1 VFDFLHDP
9 TESLMSASP
18 VKPQRGI
25 QSVEVAGRLLQA
37 LAQTRQPMPLV
48 ELASAAAL
56 SSAQAHTY
64 LVSLLRLGLIKRTP
78 ADGRYEAGPLALRL
92 GMARL
97 AQEPA
102 YQLALPQ
109 VQQLSEDTGLR
120 VALTLPTPEGPTIV
134 HYAHAGKPLHVNLH
148 VGTVMALAD
157 TATGRTCCAFQP
169 VTAWQGQWEAQ
180 HPGAPRSQLKQF
192 LETLDAIRKRG
203 MERAVDVPSPGVTSL
218 CMPLLDAAGQLQL
231 LVTVIGT
238 SGVIDAG
245 WRGAVARQLRTCIEA
260 IGDTLAGAG
269 GECTA

>member
-1 VFDFLHDP
+1 
-9 TESLMSASP
+9 MSAAP
-18 VKPQRGI
+18 VKTQRGI

-48 ELASAAAL
+48 ELASAAGL

-78 ADGRYEAGPLALRL
+78 GDGRYEAGPLALRL

-102 YQLALPQ
+102 YRLALPQ
-109 VQQLSEDTGLR
+109 VQQLSEDTGLS

-157 TATGRTCCAFQP
+157 TATGRTYCAFRP
-169 VTAWQGQWEAQ
+169 ATAWQAQWEAQ
-180 HPGAPRSQLKQF
+180 HPGASRSHLKQF
-192 LETLDAIRKRG
+192 HEALDAIRQRG
-203 MERAVDVPSPGVTSL
+203 MERAVDIPSPGVTSL
-218 CMPLLDAAGQLQL
+218 CMPLLEGAGELQL

-245 WRGAVARQLRTCIEA
+245 WRGTVARQLRACIDA
-260 IGDTLAGAG
+260 IAHTLATSRTEQA
-269 GECTA
+269 A